1 MIRFAIQA
9 FGLVSLNY
17 LNIIFSKDLDV
28 EQFKKDLDFF
38 GFSFTNDSFIIYI
51 IISISVLMLT
61 LILLFVFKPFIE
73 IYLLHLYK
81 VSFYFLINLLSISTI
96 YIVYRVYGYSR
107 FNFLIYLI
115 FSTFVLLIAEKIH
128 KKVI

>member
-9 FGLVSLNY
+9 FGLVFLNY
-17 LNIIFSKDLDV
+17 LNIILSKDLDV
-28 EQFKKDLDFF
+28 EQFKKDLDFL
-38 GFSFTNDSFIIYI
+38 GFIFINDSFIIYM
-51 IISISVLMLT
+51 IISITVLMLT
-61 LILLFVFKPFIE
+61 LILLYVFKPFIE

-81 VSFYFLINLLSISTI
+81 VSFYFLINLLSISTV

-115 FSTFVLLIAEKIH
+115 FSTAVLLIAEKVH
-128 KKVI
+128 KKVT

>member
-9 FGLVSLNY
+9 FGLVFLNY
-17 LNIIFSKDLDV
+17 LNIILSKDLDV

-38 GFSFTNDSFIIYI
+38 GFSFINDSFIIYM

-115 FSTFVLLIAEKIH
+115 FSTAVLLIAEKVH
-128 KKVI
+128 KKVT